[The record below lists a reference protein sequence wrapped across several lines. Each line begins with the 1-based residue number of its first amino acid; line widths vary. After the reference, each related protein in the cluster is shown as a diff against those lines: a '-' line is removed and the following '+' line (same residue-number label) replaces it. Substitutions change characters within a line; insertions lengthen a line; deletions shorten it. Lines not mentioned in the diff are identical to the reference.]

1 MGIKTF
7 IKKTLYNLKYPKKT
21 ESVIENK
28 TFLITGAS
36 SGIGF
41 ALTKKLIKN
50 NKIIAVCKKNYDNLK
65 NLNTNNIKI
74 IKCNLSNFLDY
85 EELENTIKENN
96 INIILNCAGQFGSSN
111 QAIENIDFEN
121 LVEVF
126 KVNSLSILKIL
137 QIISK
142 NNLIKNINKIIN
154 ISSDGGSIELNNE
167 GNAYI
172 YRITKSALNSIS
184 KNLSIDLNKKYNTKT
199 ITIDPGNVKTGMNN
213 KGFLDPNRCAEYI
226 IDIILDTDKN
236 FNGKFINLKKEKI
249 PW

>member
-1 MGIKTF
+1 MGIRTF
-7 IKKTLYNLKYPKKT
+7 IKKNLYNLKYPKKT
-21 ESVIENK
+21 GSVIENK
-28 TFLITGAS
+28 TFLVTGAS

-41 ALTKKLIKN
+41 ALTKKLFKN
-50 NKIIAVCKKNYDNLK
+50 NKIIAVCNKNYDNLK
-65 NLNTNNIKI
+65 NLNSNNIKI

-85 EELENTIKENN
+85 EKLENIIKENN
-96 INIILNCAGQFGSSN
+96 INIILNCAGQFGTSN
-111 QAIENIDFEN
+111 QEIENIDFEN
-121 LVEVF
+121 LIEVF

-154 ISSDGGSIELNNE
+154 ISSEGGSIELNDE

-184 KNLSIDLNKKYNTKT
+184 KNLSIDLNKKYNTK
-199 ITIDPGNVKTGMNN
+199 IFTIDPGNVKTGMNN
-213 KGFLDPNRCAEYI
+213 KGFLDANKCAEYI
-226 IDIILDTDKN
+226 IDIILDTHND
-236 FNGKFINLKKEKI
+236 FNGKFINLKKKDI